1 MTRTDTVVVGTLVA
15 LLALIAG
22 LIGGPAIQLAAA
34 PSAPSPSRALG
45 PSFEVRPYVEG
56 VLGHPASV
64 SPLTARTQADR
75 DLVALLFPGLVRNGP
90 DGTIVPDL
98 AERWSVDKTGK
109 DWTVDIRPDARWH
122 DGSPVTADDV
132 VFTIETLQ
140 DPAYTGPSST
150 SWSEVTVTAVS
161 PHQVR
166 FTLDTPLG
174 GFLQALTQPIA
185 PVHLLGDLP
194 VDAMDQDPFGGLPI
208 GSGPFAITQ
217 LSDTSASLVP
227 AQIAEEAGTAS
238 ASPTESPDSLSTATP
253 TNRPQRPM
261 PYLAGMEFRFYDN
274 ATDLAGDFEAGELDA
289 ASGLPPAVAA
299 QLGSQPGARLVRYPG
314 ATLTAA
320 LVNLRP
326 GHPEFATAAIRTGL
340 LAAIDRDGVA
350 KDAFAGLAAPAAGLI
365 PPASPMFDPKAD
377 PAVPYSRGAAE
388 KALTGADWTKVSNA
402 WRLPGAKKPVSIEVL
417 SPTESSNGSLY
428 QAAEDVVKDWTTLG
442 IDAKHVAVPPSE
454 FASGRLSEGKFQVAV
469 ADLRIG
475 LDPDLYPLLASSQ
488 TLTGGSNV
496 MGVQSADL
504 DSLLEKARA
513 PGSASV
519 RMAAYSALQK
529 QLAAGR
535 YVLPLAYA
543 DEVVVFRDT
552 VQGPTIRQVTDAS
565 DRFWDVLTWRLAVD
579 R

>member
-34 PSAPSPSRALG
+34 PAAPSPSAALA

-56 VLGHPASV
+56 VLGKPSSV

-90 DGTIVPDL
+90 GGTLVPDL
-98 AERWSVDKTGK
+98 AESWSVDTAGKT
-109 DWTVDIRPDARWH
+109 WTVDIRPDARWH
-122 DGSPVTADDV
+122 DGTPVTADDV

-140 DPAYTGPSST
+140 DPDYRGPAAT
-150 SWSEVTVTAVS
+150 SWSEVTVSAVNQR
-161 PHQVR
+161 QVR

-194 VDAMDQDPFGGLPI
+194 VQSMDEDPFGGLPI
-208 GSGPFAITQ
+208 GSGAFAITQ
-217 LSDTSASLVP
+217 LSDSSASLVP
-227 AQIAEEAGTAS
+227 AQIAEENGPPS
-238 ASPTESPDSLSTATP
+238 ASPSASPDSLSTATP
-253 TNRPQRPM
+253 TSRPERPM
-261 PYLAGMEFRFYDN
+261 PYLAGIEFRFYTSP
-274 ATDLAGDFEAGELDA
+274 TDLAGDFEAGQLDA
-289 ASGLPPAVAA
+289 ASALPPAIAA
-299 QLGSQPGARLVRYPG
+299 QLGAQPGARLVRYPG

-326 GHPEFATAAIRTGL
+326 GHPEFGTAGIRTGL
-340 LAAIDRDGVA
+340 LAAIDRDDMTT
-350 KDAFAGLAAPAAGLI
+350 DAFAGLAAPATSLI
-365 PPASPMFDPKAD
+365 PPSSPMFDAKAD
-377 PAVPYSRGAAE
+377 PAVPFSRGAAE
-388 KALTGADWTKVSNA
+388 KAFKAAAWTKVSKA
-402 WRLPGAKKPVSIEVL
+402 WRLPNAKKPLAVEVL
-417 SPTESSNGSLY
+417 SPTESSNATLY
-428 QAAEDVVKDWTTLG
+428 RVAEDVVKDWTRVG
-442 IDAKHVAVPPSE
+442 IGATHVAAQPSE
-454 FASGRLSEGKFQVAV
+454 FASERLSTGKFQVAI

-504 DSLLEKARA
+504 DALLEKARA
-513 PGSASV
+513 PGSASA
-519 RMAAYSALQK
+519 RRAAYSALQTA
-529 QLAAGR
+529 LAAGR
-535 YVLPLAYA
+535 YVLPLAFA
-543 DEVVVFRDT
+543 DEVVVFRNT
-552 VQGPTIRQVTDAS
+552 VQGPSVRQVTDGS

>member
-34 PSAPSPSRALG
+34 PAAPSPSAAVG

-56 VLGHPASV
+56 VLGRPSSV

-98 AERWSVDKTGK
+98 AERWSVDKSGK
-109 DWTVDIRPDARWH
+109 TWTVDIRPDARWH

-140 DPAYTGPSST
+140 DPAYTGPSAT
-150 SWSEVTVTAVS
+150 SWSEVTVSAVS
-161 PHQVR
+161 PRQVR

-185 PVHLLGDLP
+185 PVHLLGDVP
-194 VDAMDQDPFGGLPI
+194 VESMDQDPFGGLPI
-208 GSGPFAITQ
+208 GSGAVAITQ

-227 AQIAEEAGTAS
+227 AQIAEDAGSAS
-238 ASPTESPDSLSTATP
+238 ASASSSPDSLSTATP
-253 TNRPQRPM
+253 TSRPQRPL
-261 PYLAGMEFRFYDN
+261 PYLAGIEFRFYDN
-274 ATDLAGDFEAGELDA
+274 PTDLAGDFESGELDA

-299 QLGSQPGARLVRYPG
+299 QLGAQPRARLIRYPG

-326 GHPEFATAAIRTGL
+326 GHPEFGTAAIRTGL
-340 LAAIDRDGVA
+340 LAAVDRDDLA
-350 KDAFAGLAAPAAGLI
+350 KDAFAGLVAPAAGLI
-365 PPASPMFDPKAD
+365 PPSSPMFDAKAD
-377 PAVPYSRGAAE
+377 PEVPYSRGAAE
-388 KALTGADWTKVSNA
+388 KALGAAGWTKVSNA
-402 WRLPGAKKPVSIEVL
+402 WRLPGAKKPMTIQVL
-417 SPTESSNGSLY
+417 SPTESSNASLY
-428 QAAEDVVKDWTTLG
+428 QAAEDVVKDWTAIG

-454 FASGRLSEGKFQVAV
+454 FASERLSTGAFQVAV

-504 DSLLEKARA
+504 DALLEKARA

-519 RMAAYSALQK
+519 RKAAYSALQR

-535 YVLPLAYA
+535 YVLPLAFA
-543 DEVVVFRDT
+543 DEPFVFRDT
-552 VQGPTIRQVTDAS
+552 VQGPAIRQVTDAS

>member
-34 PSAPSPSRALG
+34 PSAPSPSAALG
-45 PSFEVRPYVEG
+45 PGFEVRPYVEG
-56 VLGHPASV
+56 ILGRPSSV

-90 DGTIVPDL
+90 DGTLVPDL
-98 AERWSVDKTGK
+98 AERWSVDRTGK
-109 DWTVDIRPDARWH
+109 TWTVDIRPDARWH

-140 DPAYTGPSST
+140 DPAYTGPSAT
-150 SWSEVTVTAVS
+150 SWSEVTADAVG
-161 PHQVR
+161 PRQVR

-194 VDAMDQDPFGGLPI
+194 VGSMDQDPFGGLPI
-208 GSGPFAITQ
+208 GSGAFAITQ
-217 LSDTSASLVP
+217 LSDTAASLAP
-227 AQIAEEAGTAS
+227 AQIAEEAGS
-238 ASPTESPDSLSTATP
+238 ASVSPSSSPDSLSTATP
-253 TNRPQRPM
+253 TSRPQRPL
-261 PYLAGMEFRFYDN
+261 PYLAGIEFRFYDSP
-274 ATDLAGDFEAGELDA
+274 TDLAGDFESGELDA
-289 ASGLPPAVAA
+289 ASGLPPAIAA
-299 QLGSQPGARLVRYPG
+299 QLGSQPGARLARYPG

-340 LAAIDRDGVA
+340 LAAIDRDGLA
-350 KDAFAGLAAPAAGLI
+350 KDAFAGLVAPAAGLI
-365 PPASPMFDPKAD
+365 PPSSPMFDAKAD

-388 KALTGADWTKVSNA
+388 KALTGAHWTKVSNA
-402 WRLPGAKKPVSIEVL
+402 WRLPGAKKPVTIEVL
-417 SPTESSNGSLY
+417 SPTESSNASLY
-428 QAAEDVVKDWTTLG
+428 RAAEDVATDWTRLG
-442 IDAKHVAVPPSE
+442 IDAKHVSAPPSE
-454 FASGRLSEGKFQVAV
+454 FASDRLSAGKFQVAI

-475 LDPDLYPLLASSQ
+475 PDPDLYPLLASSQ

-504 DSLLEKARA
+504 DALLEKARA

-519 RMAAYSALQK
+519 RRAAYSALQK

-535 YVLPLAYA
+535 YLLPLAFA

-552 VQGPTIRQVTDAS
+552 VQGPAIRQVTDGA

>member
-34 PSAPSPSRALG
+34 PSAPSPSIANG

-56 VLGHPASV
+56 ILGHPSSV

-98 AERWSVDKTGK
+98 AARWSVDKAGK
-109 DWTVDIRPDARWH
+109 TWTVDIRPDARWH

-140 DPAYTGPSST
+140 DPAYTGPSAT

-166 FTLDTPLG
+166 FVLDTPLG

-194 VDAMDQDPFGGLPI
+194 VDQMEQDPFGGLPV
-208 GSGPFAITQ
+208 GSGAFAITA
-217 LSDTSASLVP
+217 LSDTSASLIP
-227 AQIAEEAGTAS
+227 AEVAEEAGSPS
-238 ASPTESPDSLSTATP
+238 ASPSSSPDSLSTATP
-253 TNRPQRPM
+253 TSRPQRPL
-261 PYLAGMEFRFYDN
+261 PYLAGIEFRFYDN
-274 ATDLAGDFEAGELDA
+274 PTDLAGDFESGELDA
-289 ASGLPPAVAA
+289 ASGLPASVAA
-299 QLGSQPGARLVRYPG
+299 QLGSQAGARLVRYPG

-326 GHPEFATAAIRTGL
+326 GHPEFGTPAIRTGL
-340 LAAIDRDGVA
+340 LAAIDRDGLA
-350 KDAFAGLAAPAAGLI
+350 KDAFAGLVAPAADLI
-365 PPASPMFDPKAD
+365 PPSSPMFDPKAD
-377 PAVPYSRGAAE
+377 PEVPYSRGAAA
-388 KALTGADWTKVSNA
+388 KALSGAGWKKTSNA
-402 WRLPGAKKPVSIEVL
+402 WRLPNARQPLSIEVL
-417 SPTESSNGSLY
+417 SPSKSSNDSLY
-428 QAAEDVVKDWTTLG
+428 QAAEDVVQDWKAIG
-442 IDAKHVAVPPSE
+442 IDAKHVGVPPSE
-454 FASGRLSEGKFQVAV
+454 FASERLSTGKFQVAV
-469 ADLRIG
+469 ADVRIG

-504 DSLLEKARA
+504 DALLEKARA

-519 RMAAYSALQK
+519 RKAAYSALQK

-535 YVLPLAYA
+535 YVLPLAFA

-552 VQGPTIRQVTDAS
+552 VQGPTARQVTDGS

>member
-34 PSAPSPSRALG
+34 PATPSPSAAVG
-45 PSFEVRPYVEG
+45 PTFEVRPYVEG
-56 VLGHPASV
+56 VLGKPSSV

-90 DGTIVPDL
+90 GGTLVPDL
-98 AERWSVDKTGK
+98 AERWAVDKAGK
-109 DWTVDIRPDARWH
+109 TWTVDIRPDARWH
-122 DGSPVTADDV
+122 DGTPVTADDV
-132 VFTIETLQ
+132 VFTIQTLQ
-140 DPAYTGPSST
+140 DPDYRGPAAT
-150 SWSEVTVTAVS
+150 SWSEVTASAVNE
-161 PHQVR
+161 HQVR

-194 VDAMDQDPFGGLPI
+194 VAAMDEDPFGGLPV
-208 GSGPFAITQ
+208 GSGAFAITQ
-217 LSDTSASLVP
+217 LSDSSASLIP
-227 AQIAEEAGTAS
+227 AEIAEETGTPS
-238 ASPTESPDSLSTATP
+238 ASPSSSPDSLSTATP
-253 TNRPQRPM
+253 TSRPDRPM
-261 PYLAGMEFRFYDN
+261 PYLAGIEFRFYDSP
-274 ATDLAGDFEAGELDA
+274 TDLAGDFEAGELDA
-289 ASGLPPAVAA
+289 ASGLPPAIAA

-326 GHPEFATAAIRTGL
+326 GHPEFATPGIRTGL
-340 LAAIDRDGVA
+340 LAAIDRDGIS
-350 KDAFAGLAAPAAGLI
+350 KDAFAGLAAPATSLI
-365 PPASPMFDPKAD
+365 PPSSPMFDAKAD

-388 KALTGADWTKVSNA
+388 KAFSAADWTKVSKA
-402 WRLPGAKKPVSIEVL
+402 WRLPNQKKPLAIEVL
-417 SPTESSNGSLY
+417 SPTESSNPVLY
-428 QAAEDVVKDWTTLG
+428 RVAEDVVADWARVG
-442 IDAKHVAVPPSE
+442 IGATHVAVPPSE
-454 FASGRLSEGKFQVAV
+454 FASKRLATGAFQVAI

-496 MGVQSADL
+496 MGVQSAGL
-504 DSLLEKARA
+504 DALLEKARA
-513 PGSASV
+513 PGSASA
-519 RMAAYSALQK
+519 RRAAYSALQTA
-529 QLAAGR
+529 LAAGR
-535 YVLPLAYA
+535 YVLPLAFA
-543 DEVVVFRDT
+543 DEVVVFRNT
-552 VQGPTIRQVTDAS
+552 VQGPSVRQVTDGS